1 MTEPIPEEQLW
12 SWIDRDAPE
21 LRTHLEAHPEDHPR
35 VTELRAAM
43 RALVPDEPR
52 WLPEEFGPYKV
63 LSRIGAGGMGVVYE
77 ARHRKLRRR
86 VALKVIR
93 GVWLDDLHRRRMFE
107 RESAALARLEHP
119 SLATVFETGE
129 TREGAPWFAMELAA
143 GVPLDEWARSNEP
156 SLKRRLQVCAE
167 IARGVEHA
175 HEQGVIHRDLKPS
188 NVHVAPDGTIKVLDF
203 GLARVVAPDV
213 AFSLTATDPGQI
225 LGTVRYMSPEQ
236 AGGFVDQVGRGSD
249 IYSLGVL
256 AYELVTGT
264 SPHALG
270 DMGFLQAVRVVSEGR
285 VKRPRDISPAVSRE
299 VSLDLEAVLLK
310 ALELRPGDRYA
321 SMAEFAQD
329 LEQAAEGQA
338 VQAPLRG
345 SREVYRARLVGF
357 LRMERKFVLCELRL
371 MGSWLGWLGTEL
383 RHGALWCW
391 SKLWAGWRSPARRRF
406 VRRHPYLSLV
416 IALGLA
422 YLFTPHFWG
431 EVAPEIWRELF

>member
-1 MTEPIPEEQLW
+1 MTQPIPEEQLW

-43 RALVPDEPR
+43 RALTPDEPR
-52 WLPEEFGPYKV
+52 WLPEEFGPYEV

-107 RESAALARLEHP
+107 RESAALARLEHTA
-119 SLATVFETGE
+119 LATVFETGE
-129 TREGAPWFAMELAA
+129 TREGAPWFAMELAE
-143 GVPLDEWARSNEP
+143 GVPLDEWARTNEP

-175 HEQGVIHRDLKPS
+175 HQQGVIHRDLKPS
-188 NVHVAPDGTIKVLDF
+188 NLHVAPDGTIKVLDF

-236 AGGFVDQVGRGSD
+236 AGGFVDKVGRASD

-264 SPHALG
+264 SPHAIG
-270 DMGFLQAVRVVSEGR
+270 DMGFLQAARVVSEGR
-285 VKRPRDISPAVSRE
+285 VKRPREVSGD

-310 ALELRPGDRYA
+310 ALALRPGDRYA
-321 SMAEFAQD
+321 TMAEFARD
-329 LEQAAEGQA
+329 LELAAEGQA
-338 VQAPLRG
+338 VLAPLRG
-345 SREVYRARLVGF
+345 SREAYRERLRGF
-357 LRMERKFVLCELRL
+357 LRLERKFIACELRTL
-371 MGSWLGWLGTEL
+371 RAWMGWLGVEL
-383 RHGALWCW
+383 RHAFGWTWRKLRGAWT
-391 SKLWAGWRSPARRRF
+391 SPARRRF
-406 VRRHPYLSLV
+406 TRRHPYLSLL
-416 IALGLA
+416 IALGFA
-422 YLFTPHFWG
+422 YLLTPHFWD